1 MAGVQTNS
9 LAMVLQCS
17 IRLGGSGSLQ
27 AISLFRQTSRKNSLN
42 LIMYAEISP
51 AGSKIDATVDRMT
64 ALVHSKVSLRARF
77 SERRRRLL
85 YTPFLPL
92 FPRKAFGRKV
102 LGRKVKVSPTGLHLW
117 QSKIPTA
124 FLQASALVT
133 AGLQMSG
140 W

>member
-1 MAGVQTNS
+1 MAGVQTSS
-9 LAMVLQCS
+9 LAMALHRY

-42 LIMYAEISP
+42 LIMYMEISP
-51 AGSKIDATVDRMT
+51 AGSKIDATVDRTT
-64 ALVHSKVSLRARF
+64 AFVHSKVSLRF
-77 SERRRRLL
+77 
-85 YTPFLPL
+85 L
-92 FPRKAFGRKV
+92 FPRKTSGRKV
-102 LGRKVKVSPTGLHLW
+102 LGRKVKLSPTGFHLW
-117 QSKIPTA
+117 RSKIPTA